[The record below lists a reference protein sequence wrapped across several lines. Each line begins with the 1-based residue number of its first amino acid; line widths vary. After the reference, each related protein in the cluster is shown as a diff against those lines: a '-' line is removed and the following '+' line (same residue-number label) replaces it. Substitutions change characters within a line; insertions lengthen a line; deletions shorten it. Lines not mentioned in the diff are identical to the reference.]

1 MRKNTS
7 VSQTES
13 QQELEQLRA
22 IVLGKDNHLIT
33 DTINDQAREIVS
45 KVLAEALHD
54 RQTKDGAINK
64 VLLPIVENS
73 VENSVTHHSDRLVS
87 SLYPLM
93 GSLVR
98 KSVGAFLT
106 DFIEKTNQL
115 IEYSF
120 TIKGLKWRI
129 KAWQAGVS
137 FTHYVISQTYNYR
150 VEHVLLIH
158 QETGLLL
165 KSVNLSQQSK
175 NDADLISSMLT
186 AINDFVGD
194 SFQINK
200 DGSKEQLQTV
210 STDNFN
216 LLIKPGPNAI
226 IVAAVIGNP
235 PQEVSEQLQI
245 TLEDIHRLYMDE
257 FEQFNGD
264 NAPFENTANQ
274 LRDSLLTEEKVSEA
288 KSNKKP
294 WFAWLLIIITMAL
307 LGFQFHNWYQLEQ
320 LSNRIMKIDQEP
332 GIVVQ
337 SIEVNN
343 AKDISIDVMRDPDAI
358 SIKQWF
364 DSNEFIFSDITLKER
379 RYLSLSPKI
388 LERRVASIL
397 SNYPNVTTQWQDE
410 HLLLSGNIDLSKL
423 EKLTAQLANSGISRS
438 QLDTNKLLI
447 NNSDKFAQTTSINQ
461 QVFKEL
467 IGKISAIQ
475 LDFDIGSNQVT
486 DQMVID
492 LQKLTA
498 QFLYLKKLAKHL
510 NINVALLIMGS
521 SDNSGNRNANN
532 KLSTTR
538 AKSTAAALIKLGVSK
553 EQMFVTGLGQ
563 IDIKDVKYTS
573 RKVMFNIMYVDNI
586 PKVFNKSRDDT

>member
-1 MRKNTS
+1 MRKSTS

-13 QQELEQLRA
+13 QQELEQLRQ
-22 IVLGKDNHLIT
+22 VLLGKDHHLIT
-33 DTINDQAREIVS
+33 DIVNDQAREIVG

-54 RQTKDGAINK
+54 RQTKDGSINK

-73 VENSVTHHSDRLVS
+73 VEHSVTHHSDRLIS

-115 IEYSF
+115 IEHSF
-120 TIKGLKWRI
+120 TIKGLKWRF

-137 FTHYVISQTYNYR
+137 FTQYVVSQTYNYR

-165 KSVNLSQQSK
+165 KSVNLDQQSQ

-194 SFQINK
+194 SFQTNK
-200 DGSKEQLQTV
+200 DGLKEQLQTV

-226 IVAAVIGNP
+226 IVAAVTGNP

-264 NAPFENTANQ
+264 NTPFENTENQ
-274 LRDSLLTEEKVSEA
+274 LRDSLLTEEKVSQL
-288 KSNKKP
+288 SLNKKP
-294 WFAWLLIIITMAL
+294 WFAWLLIIITMIF
-307 LGFQFHNWYQLEQ
+307 LGFQIHNWYQLEQ
-320 LSNRIMKIDQEP
+320 LSNRIMEIDQQP

-337 SIEVNN
+337 SIEVNTE
-343 AKDISIDVMRDPDAI
+343 KDISLDLMRDPDAI
-358 SIKQWF
+358 SIEQWF
-364 DSNEFIFSDITLKER
+364 NSHQLTFNDISLKER

-388 LERRVASIL
+388 LERRVKDIL
-397 SNYPNVTTQWQDE
+397 SHYPNVSLQWHDE
-410 HLLLSGNIDLSKL
+410 HLSLSGNIDSTKF
-423 EKLTAQLANSGISRS
+423 EKLTAQLANSGISNS
-438 QLDTNKLLI
+438 QLNTKNLSL
-447 NNSDKFAQTTSINQ
+447 NNSDKFVQTAAVNQ
-461 QVFKEL
+461 QIFKEL
-467 IGKISAIQ
+467 VGKISTIQ

-486 DQMVID
+486 PIMTID
-492 LQKLTA
+492 LQRLA
-498 QFLYLKKLAKHL
+498 NHFLYLKKLAKQL

-521 SDNSGNRNANN
+521 SDNSGNRNTNN

-538 AKSTAAALIKLGVSK
+538 AESTAKVLTHLGVSK

-573 RKVMFNIMYVDNI
+573 RKVMFNIMYVDNV
-586 PKVFNKSRDDT
+586 PKIFNKSRDGT